1 MVLQGKL
8 YRIMTEDKNRQGII
22 DTVSAYFDGFSMHE
36 QTGYWRGIAEKSLC
50 IDIITTNQ
58 TDIMRVSSIIQ
69 QLNHQESVLV
79 ETINNNAEL
88 VGM

>member
-1 MVLQGKL
+1 MKLEGKL

-22 DTVSAYFDGFSMHE
+22 DTISVFFDGFSIHS
-36 QTGYWRGIAEKSLC
+36 QLGYWRGQAEKSLC
-50 IDIITTNQ
+50 IDIITPEA
-58 TDIMRVSSIIQ
+58 DKVKRVASIIQ

-79 ETINNNAEL
+79 ETIANNTEL